1 MINSTTVQPIKR
13 GEVYYVNS
21 HNSSVGSEQRAGR
34 PAVIVSN
41 NANNANSSVVE
52 VCYCTLQDKTPLPT
66 HVTIEKGPLVN
77 STVLCE
83 QITSISVERL
93 GDYMCRLSD
102 DHMDKIDKALCIS
115 LGLPEPA
122 KYIPGANVVLP
133 EPSSLRE
140 EQLAQ
145 IEELKC
151 AVDNFKAK
159 AEALEAENRELIR
172 ECDKNEVYKDMY
184 DKLLDRVLR

>member
-1 MINSTTVQPIKR
+1 MINSITVQPIKR

-21 HNSSVGSEQRAGR
+21 HTSTVGSEQRAGR

-41 NANNANSSVVE
+41 NANNANSSVLE
-52 VCYCTLQDKTPLPT
+52 VCYCTLQDKAPLPT

-83 QITSISVERL
+83 QVTSVSVERL

-102 DHMDKIDKALCIS
+102 EYMDKIDKALCIS

-151 AVDNFKAK
+151 AVDKLMTENDVLR
-159 AEALEAENRELIR
+159 AEKHELVR
-172 ECDKNEVYKDMY
+172 ECDKNEVYKYMY